1 MSVRKGD
8 RGETKLEVL
17 DWCRILST
25 YTVQACRN
33 EKIFPKSSRWIMA
46 KPIVDECISAMTCI
60 RRANAADLYEQSE
73 YRRNQQTEAY
83 CHLEALLSLINLAYD
98 SFGIEGGKVETWTG
112 HVIHTE
118 NTLRAWMKSDRQRLK
133 STKTTG

>member
-8 RGETKLEVL
+8 RGESKLDVL
-17 DWCRILST
+17 NWCRILSA

-46 KPIVDECISAMTCI
+46 KPIIDECISAMTCI
-60 RRANAADLYEQSE
+60 RRANAADLYEQTE
-73 YRRNQQTEAY
+73 YRRNQQAEAY

-98 SFGIEGGKVETWTG
+98 SFNIDGTKIETWTG
-112 HVIHTE
+112 HAVNTE

-133 STKTTG
+133 TKQTG

>member
-8 RGETKLEVL
+8 RGESKLEVL
-17 DWCRILST
+17 NWARILAA

-46 KPIVDECISAMTCI
+46 KPIVDECVSALTCI
-60 RRANAADLYEQSE
+60 RRANAADLYEQPE
-73 YRRNQQTEAY
+73 YRRSQQAEAY
-83 CHLEALLSLINLAYD
+83 CHLEALLSIINLAYD
-98 SFGIEGGKVETWTG
+98 SFSIDGAKIETWTG
-112 HVIHTE
+112 HVVNTE

-133 STKTTG
+133 TKETG

>member
-17 DWCRILST
+17 DRCRLLST

-46 KPIVDECISAMTCI
+46 KPIVDECLSAITCI
-60 RRANAADLYEQSE
+60 RRANAADLFEQME
-73 YRRNQQTEAY
+73 YRRNQQSEAF
-83 CHLEALLSLINLAYD
+83 CHLEALLTLINLAYD
-98 SFGIEGGKVETWTG
+98 SFSIEGGKIETWTG

-118 NTLRAWMKSDRQRLK
+118 NTLRAWMKSDKQRLK
-133 STKTTG
+133 EKNTLG